1 MFSILNLL
9 LVQQSIRSSIASP
22 DIGLN
27 VFMAITNT
35 SDPEDKTHRT
45 LRTKRKP
52 ELIYNVYRWTEITQ
66 DKKLHYVFDFKIT
79 IGAAKD

>member
-45 LRTKRKP
+45 LRTKHIEP
-52 ELIYNVYRWTEITQ
+52 
-66 DKKLHYVFDFKIT
+66 
-79 IGAAKD
+79 